1 MSKTRELVI
10 EQEEELFYK
19 TSAYLYVDGENQG
32 KLPNGKNGSI
42 DIDFSSHKVMV
53 VYNDGYKNYPSNVVI
68 VPANDLTYV
77 YRFVA
82 DVGFFKTNITLTENE
97 KWAQR
102 NKKILMDRQAFN
114 TIKSKVDNA
123 FREIVEKEHPITHE
137 KDYTLLKNLPEY
149 CIKSE
154 YFKKIV
160 NDIGMQICESVSNN
174 YFGSGM
180 GIDEFYRAM
189 KDLADLYMLEH
200 SRFPA
205 LNHYDYMIKEKNI
218 INSVL
223 SENPIEDLKEIESR
237 KFLADLPNEIFTA
250 YHDAK
255 DLFEQKKYL
264 PAFEKALHSNN
275 TSVDLDN
282 IKRALIFGAM
292 IEGDDKDASDYY
304 KTLSFINRKT
314 FGRFAKDGKNMIE
327 YLNVDMLIAETI
339 RLSRTRSVDNINKNL
354 EDFLTLTAVIYKADK
369 KQYDILQKIFA
380 YYNAYE
386 QEIMVLDAMVENHI
400 ERTPEQEERLLF
412 LKEHKKSNFS
422 ALQVDV
428 DETTENEEE
437 GSVRKLVYEYRALS
451 WNEKET
457 KDYFDSLSAQNQS
470 AKTPY
475 VINEWSK
482 NISALNISWNFKS
495 VWKKLDNAMQENFG
509 ERFRVIGGDSCPT
522 GAINDADKSIIIA
535 DISEGGYN
543 WIWFNVVGE
552 QMLKNQVT
560 ISIYTI
566 YMSELDG
573 NPNAS
578 IIERNKEICSK
589 LLSFKQ
595 KQNPKINNYIQTIT
609 DILIKSIEEWINSQS
624 ESDIYN

>member
-1 MSKTRELVI
+1 MGQTRELVI
-10 EQEEELFYK
+10 KQDEELFYK
-19 TSAYLYVDGENQG
+19 TCAYLYIDGENQG
-32 KLPNGKNGSI
+32 KLPNGKTGSI

-77 YRFVA
+77 YHFIA
-82 DVGFFKTNITLTENE
+82 DTGFFKTNISLVEDE
-97 KWAQR
+97 KWSEK
-102 NKKILMDRQAFN
+102 NKKILMERQVFN
-114 TIKSKVDNA
+114 TIKTKIDSVFN
-123 FREIVEKEHPITHE
+123 EIVGKAHPITKE
-137 KDYTLLKNLPEY
+137 RDYSLLKNLPDY
-149 CIKSE
+149 CLKSD

-160 NDIGMQICESVSNN
+160 NNMGMQICESVSNN
-174 YFGSGM
+174 YFGIGM
-180 GIDEFYRAM
+180 SIDNFYKAM
-189 KDLADLYMLEH
+189 KDLADLYMLDY
-200 SRFPA
+200 SRFPS
-205 LNHYDYMIKEKNI
+205 LNHYNYLITEKNL

-223 SENPIEDLKEIESR
+223 SDNPIEDIKEIETR
-237 KFLADLPNEIFTA
+237 KFLAELPDEIFTA

-255 DLFEQKKYL
+255 DLSEQKKYL
-264 PAFEKALHSNN
+264 PAFEKALHAHNS
-275 TSVDLDN
+275 SKDLDN

-292 IEGDDKDASDYY
+292 IEGDDKEATDYY
-304 KTLSFINRKT
+304 DTMFFINKKT
-314 FGRFAKDGKNMIE
+314 FGRFAKEGETIIN

-339 RLSRTRSVDNINKNL
+339 RLSRTKSVSNINKDL
-354 EDFLTLTAVIYKADK
+354 EGFLTLTAKIYSIEK

-380 YYNAYE
+380 YFGAYE

-400 ERTPEQEERLLF
+400 ERTLEQEERLLF

-428 DETTENEEE
+428 DESVETNSEDD
-437 GSVRKLVYEYRALS
+437 VRKLVYEYRTLLWS
-451 WNEKET
+451 EKET
-457 KDYFDSLSAQNQS
+457 KDYFDSLSVQNQS

-475 VINEWSK
+475 VINEWTK
-482 NISALNISWNFKS
+482 NISAPNISWDFES

-535 DISEGGYN
+535 DISDGGYN

-560 ISIYTI
+560 ISIYAI

-609 DILIKSIEEWINSQS
+609 DVIIKNIEEKINTQS
-624 ESDIYN
+624 ENDIYS